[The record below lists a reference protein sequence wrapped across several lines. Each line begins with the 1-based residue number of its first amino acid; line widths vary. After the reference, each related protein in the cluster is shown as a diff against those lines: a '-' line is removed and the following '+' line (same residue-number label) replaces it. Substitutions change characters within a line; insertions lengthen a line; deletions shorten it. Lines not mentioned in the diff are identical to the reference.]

1 MKNTATQKHNK
12 KVAATNNQKKTSLK
26 THHNKAAQW
35 ENTAETTSPHAAVN
49 QQQKDTAEISAPHA
63 AANQYQKD
71 TAETSAP
78 HAASTQGR
86 GKTAEKATSWAK
98 IKTSSYLEN
107 TAEISATS
115 ATANQQQ
122 KDTAEISTTSAT
134 VNQRQKNTAEISAP
148 HATSTQG
155 GGKTAE
161 KTPSWAKIKTS
172 SYLENTAEI
181 STTSATANQHQ
192 KNTAEISSLHATST
206 QGGGNDQHF
215 PCPQNVNHKK
225 FQRQIALEKEMKTLG
240 FEKMLKLI
248 ENAEQNNRQFHTPY
262 GSFLVRSGIKPLAE
276 AIDNFLNN
284 DNNKTGRKHTA
295 AKLIET
301 IGDNK
306 KTAFLSL
313 KQLINMITKPQTLA
327 KTATAIGD
335 LLEKEA
341 ALLTFKKTFPNDY
354 NKLSRITKT
363 LPAHSK
369 HSILKSYMEKF
380 NMDLPKW
387 TLNQRVQI
395 GTKLIDMIAVST
407 NYITIQPVKDKVS
420 RHNVNMVMPHPNC
433 MELIENI
440 RSSAL
445 MTTEYLPMIT
455 PPKEWT
461 NPYNGGY
468 YTQSYPLVKAR
479 FGNKK
484 VSDESM
490 ETVYTAVNAMQN
502 TAYRINKKVY
512 ETALAL
518 WQMGNSPTL
527 PQREKRQ
534 IPPCPICGEIFVSTV
549 NPPVHNHNNFAHDNE
564 QTLNANP
571 LTGEDMPPMTA
582 AAKNANKH
590 HCFQNPH
597 NKDKFIAWKRSVNET
612 ETFNLKLIGKQIHTM
627 KIFHLAE
634 KFVDEESIYFPIQ
647 LDFRGRAYPVCSFLN
662 PQGSDMAKGFLEF
675 AQGKPLIS
683 FDSVKWLAVHGA
695 NMFGNDKIPFD
706 DRFLWVLDNEDEIIA
721 AATSPLSNLWWQKAS
736 KPFEFLAF
744 CFEWAEYVK
753 CCLKEKPFFSHI
765 PTAMDGT
772 CNGLQIYS
780 MLMRDEV
787 GGMATNLIKNHTP
800 TDIYGIVAEKT
811 VNALKNLQI
820 NGKIQYK
827 KDSKNILLDEKAAA
841 AMLLNLGID
850 RLTTKRQVMTLPY
863 GATFTSCR
871 EYTMEWLLQ
880 KKEASQEL
888 FPNHINIYSI
898 SVFLSQI
905 IWQAINETVSGAK
918 QAMEYLRGTAQ
929 VLSKAGSP
937 IRWTTPVGFK
947 VEQAYKSVSHRRI
960 KCELGDGCVFI
971 SVKEE
976 DEKID
981 VRFQKNGICPN
992 FIHSLDAA
1000 AMMKTIEIALKK
1012 GVNSFAMVHDSY
1024 ACHAADRHLLST
1036 GLREAFAEL
1045 FKEDLLKNFGK
1056 EATACLSSPEAAT
1069 LPPLPQTGTLNIMD
1083 IMESDYFFG

>member
-12 KVAATNNQKKTSLK
+12 KVAATNNEKKTSLK
-26 THHNKAAQW
+26 THHNKATQW
-35 ENTAETTSPHAAVN
+35 ENIAET
-49 QQQKDTAEISAPHA
+49 SAPHA
-63 AANQYQKD
+63 AANQHQKN

-78 HAASTQGR
+78 HAASTQGG

-107 TAEISATS
+107 TAEISTTS
-115 ATANQQQ
+115 ATVNQQQ
-122 KDTAEISTTSAT
+122 KDTAEIS
-134 VNQRQKNTAEISAP
+134 AP
-148 HATSTQG
+148 HA
-155 GGKTAE
+155 A
-161 KTPSWAKIKTS
+161 
-172 SYLENTAEI
+172 
-181 STTSATANQHQ
+181 
-192 KNTAEISSLHATST
+192 ST

-387 TLNQRVQI
+387 TLNQRVQL

-534 IPPCPICGEIFVSTV
+534 IPPCPICGEIFVSTA
-549 NPPVHNHNNFAHDNE
+549 NPPVHNHNHFAKDDEQTLNTDHSTADLINHNSANPPIHNHNHFAKDDE
-564 QTLNANP
+564 QTLNADH
-571 LTGEDMPPMTA
+571 LTAEDMPPMTA

-706 DRFLWVLDNEDEIIA
+706 DRFLWVLENEDEIIA

-827 KDSKNILLDEKAAA
+827 KDSENVLLDEKAAA
-841 AMLLNLGID
+841 TMLLNLGID

-888 FPNHINIYSI
+888 FPNHINIYAI

-1012 GVNSFAMVHDSY
+1012 GVSSFAMVHDSY